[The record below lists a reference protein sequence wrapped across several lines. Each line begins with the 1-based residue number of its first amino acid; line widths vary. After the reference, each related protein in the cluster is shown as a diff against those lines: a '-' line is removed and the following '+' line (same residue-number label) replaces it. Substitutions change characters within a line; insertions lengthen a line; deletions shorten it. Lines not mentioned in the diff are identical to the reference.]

1 MLTRADNGLAMKR
14 ARARKKVCCSRLG
27 LRLEMHLFSTL
38 VRPCDVVCPLA
49 KLSLN
54 YDGLSCF
61 LALLLR
67 YLSWICDV
75 LSESSKRVA
84 TERQSL
90 KYYNATISIYLQL
103 IFLLCYV
110 KFTLL

>member
-1 MLTRADNGLAMKR
+1 MLTRADNGWAMKR
-14 ARARKKVCCSRLG
+14 ARPRKRCVAVDWDFAWKC
-27 LRLEMHLFSTL
+27 HLFSTL

-75 LSESSKRVA
+75 LSESS
-84 TERQSL
+84 
-90 KYYNATISIYLQL
+90 
-103 IFLLCYV
+103 
-110 KFTLL
+110 

>member
-1 MLTRADNGLAMKR
+1 MLTRADNGWAMKR
-14 ARARKKVCCSRLG
+14 AHPRKKVCCSRLG
-27 LRLEMHLFSTL
+27 LRLEMSPVFDF

-54 YDGLSCF
+54 YDGVSCF

-75 LSESSKRVA
+75 LSESS
-84 TERQSL
+84 
-90 KYYNATISIYLQL
+90 
-103 IFLLCYV
+103 
-110 KFTLL
+110 